1 MQSCRNYCALAHAIL
16 FQSTASQRPVGGHLI
31 QPAEYDRQAPAPVPY
46 SMTNAGYDQPPPAYD
61 SVEVNNAEGVS
72 QEQQGVPIAA
82 PPSYYELYKDSDAL
96 ADESEPTGSTFEQGN
111 RSDVQESRTEADRND
126 SRDS

>member
-1 MQSCRNYCALAHAIL
+1 MQPCRNYCALAHAIL
-16 FQSTASQRPVGGHLI
+16 FQSTASQRPIGGHLI
-31 QPAEYDRQAPAPVPY
+31 
-46 SMTNAGYDQPPPAYD
+46 QPPPAYD
-61 SVEVNNAEGVS
+61 SVDVNNAEGVS